1 MKHANDCKVMADE
14 VRSKKRLHDEL
25 SSALDEFMQSTQ
37 RLKQGLLARNSNK
50 ENESQNLQEVS
61 LDNMLDAITV

>member
-37 RLKQGLLARNSNK
+37 RLKQARLRSHVKQGLLARNSTRRTSRRICK
-50 ENESQNLQEVS
+50 RS
-61 LDNMLDAITV
+61 